1 MILAK
6 MGPHMKDEPPRTDQ
20 QICED
25 VLKKRRMKGIF
36 MSDLGTTSSMT
47 SPSIPEFEG
56 IVEDHEQKSL
66 PISPRYQQLQA
77 RIATVEEI
85 TEVPKMKEKEYEA
98 LHKSNDDMTYEIQ
111 SRQQEMDALLGFLLK
126 KHCNNTR

>member
-36 MSDLGTTSSMT
+36 LSDLGTTSSMT
-47 SPSIPEFEG
+47 SASIPEFEG
-56 IVEDHEQKSL
+56 ILEDHEQQSL
-66 PISPRYQQLQA
+66 PTSPRYQQLQA
-77 RIATVEEI
+77 RIQAVDKK
-85 TEVPKMKEKEYEA
+85 TEDLKRKQTEYEA
-98 LHKSNDDMTYEIQ
+98 LHKSYDDMTYEIK
-111 SRQQEMDALLGFLLK
+111 SRQQEMDSILGFLIRN
-126 KHCNNTR
+126 CQSP